1 MAVIQA
7 PARLVPEINLCH
19 LGRAYDIKDLIAD
32 VDFFLY
38 TVPEDDCFI
47 RMIA

>member
-32 VDFFLY
+32 VDFFCTPFLK
-38 TVPEDDCFI
+38 
-47 RMIA
+47 MIVLSE